1 MEPEEKIHVL
11 TKDLC
16 KDLTST
22 LSRARSGCEANPS
35 EWVEKRI
42 SGELGPSIGRY
53 ARYFSEL
60 GISSH
65 GELTEL
71 FKTHYKSRNG
81 IYYSYFAIIVIY
93 FPIPHSQPKFSF
105 SHVKLYSDFNFQ
117 LMLETNTL

>member
-11 TKDLC
+11 TQDLC

-71 FKTHYKSRNG
+71 FKTHYKSTNG
-81 IYYSYFAIIVIY
+81 KYYSYFAIIINY
-93 FPIPHSQPKFSF
+93 FHIPHSEPKCAR
-105 SHVKLYSDFNFQ
+105 SHIKIY
-117 LMLETNTL
+117 